1 MANLKDS
8 SFQNEARD
16 ALYKAAKEAAI
27 VVENALTSENFDN
40 GANNQQR
47 LEVALKLLEIAWK
60 PKS

>member
-1 MANLKDS
+1 MTNFKDS

-27 VVENALTSENFDN
+27 VVETALKSENFDISLI
-40 GANNQQR
+40 NQQR
-47 LEVALKLLEIAWK
+47 LEAALKLLEIAWK